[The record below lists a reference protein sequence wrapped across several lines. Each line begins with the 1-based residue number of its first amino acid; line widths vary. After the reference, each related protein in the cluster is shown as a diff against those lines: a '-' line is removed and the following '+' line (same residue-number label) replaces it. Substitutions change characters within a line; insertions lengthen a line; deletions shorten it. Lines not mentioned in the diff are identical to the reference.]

1 MSVSSTIS
9 TEVFTSAPSTT
20 SSLPPFTP
28 SSTWSSSSS
37 STSSNQG
44 SNTSSS
50 SGTGF
55 GDSGN
60 GNGNDGGGSLNS
72 SASLYLY
79 TFLATLILLLGV
91 SAAIVFRSLILRRR
105 HRRMIEEA
113 IRNGTWI
120 PPTNGR
126 GMRYDPSQ
134 KPIMHEAAMNVQ
146 KNHHDWEA
154 CKPFSVS
161 YTVAAQ
167 NRTAPPAPPP
177 PLQDNSARARLRRI
191 WSHVD
196 ASPLPP
202 PLSPAASDAT
212 LLPDPS
218 GGPLRVSVL
227 VAMPSQHYGEQQ
239 DELPHLEFGT
249 ADIPVAYPPD
259 DANPNPSNNTKS
271 INGSAEDKV

>member
-1 MSVSSTIS
+1 MSASSTSPEGPIS
-9 TEVFTSAPSTT
+9 TSSATSASIT
-20 SSLPPFTP
+20 SFRASQTFSPP
-28 SSTWSSSSS
+28 S
-37 STSSNQG
+37 STSSDQG
-44 SNTSSS
+44 NNSS
-50 SGTGF
+50 TGF
-55 GDSGN
+55 GDTGSGN
-60 GNGNDGGGSLNS
+60 DGGSLNS

-105 HRRMIEEA
+105 HRRMVEEA

-126 GMRYDPSQ
+126 GIRYDPSQ
-134 KPIMHEAAMNVQ
+134 KPILHEAAMHVQ

-167 NRTAPPAPPP
+167 NRTAPPATPPIQ
-177 PLQDNSARARLRRI
+177 QDNSARARLRRV

-202 PLSPAASDAT
+202 PLSPPASDT
-212 LLPDPS
+212 PLLPEPS

-259 DANPNPSNNTKS
+259 DANSNPSNNTKS
-271 INGSAEDKV
+271 MSSSAEDKV

>member
-1 MSVSSTIS
+1 MSASST
-9 TEVFTSAPSTT
+9 STT
-20 SSLPPFTP
+20 GGSTSTLSVTSSSIPPFTP
-28 SSTWSSSSS
+28 SSTWSPPSS
-37 STSSNQG
+37 STSSDQG
-44 SNTSSS
+44 NNTSSS
-50 SGTGF
+50 GGNGF
-55 GDSGN
+55 GDN
-60 GNGNDGGGSLNS
+60 GNGNDGGSLNS

-105 HRRMIEEA
+105 HRRMVEEA

-167 NRTAPPAPPP
+167 NRTAHPAPPP
-177 PLQDNSARARLRRI
+177 PQQDNSARARIRRI

-202 PLSPAASDAT
+202 PLSPSASDAP

-227 VAMPSQHYGEQQ
+227 VAMPSQHYGERQ

-259 DANPNPSNNTKS
+259 DANSNPSNNTKS
-271 INGSAEDKV
+271 MSSSAEDKV

>member
-1 MSVSSTIS
+1 MSASQSG
-9 TEVFTSAPSTT
+9 TEGPPLT
-20 SSLPPFTP
+20 SSATPTSIPQPFTP
-28 SSTWSSSSS
+28 SSTWSNPVS
-37 STSSNQG
+37 STSSDQ
-44 SNTSSS
+44 SSTAS
-50 SGTGF
+50 GNNGNNSPGTGA
-55 GDSGN
+55 
-60 GNGNDGGGSLNS
+60 GNDGGSLNS

-105 HRRMIEEA
+105 HRRMVEEA

-126 GMRYDPSQ
+126 GMRFDPSQ
-134 KPIMHEAAMNVQ
+134 KPIMYEAAMNIQ
-146 KNHHDWEA
+146 KNRHDWEA

-161 YTVAAQ
+161 YTVAAH
-167 NRTAPPAPPP
+167 NRTPPPAPPSSQ
-177 PLQDNSARARLRRI
+177 QDNSARARFRRI

-202 PLSPAASDAT
+202 PLASTAPDAP
-212 LLPDPS
+212 LFPDPS

-259 DANPNPSNNTKS
+259 DTRSNPSNHVKS
-271 INGSAEDKV
+271 IGSSADDNV

>member
-1 MSVSSTIS
+1 M
-9 TEVFTSAPSTT
+9 
-20 SSLPPFTP
+20 
-28 SSTWSSSSS
+28 
-37 STSSNQG
+37 
-44 SNTSSS
+44 
-50 SGTGF
+50 
-55 GDSGN
+55 
-60 GNGNDGGGSLNS
+60 
-72 SASLYLY
+72 
-79 TFLATLILLLGV
+79 
-91 SAAIVFRSLILRRR
+91 FRSLILRRR
-105 HRRMIEEA
+105 HRRMVEEA

-120 PPTNGR
+120 PTTNGR

-146 KNHHDWEA
+146 KNRHDWES
-154 CKPFSVS
+154 CKVRPCINYTFLSIESIDASQPFSVS

-167 NRTAPPAPPP
+167 NRTAPPARPAPR
-177 PLQDNSARARLRRI
+177 QDNSARARFRRI

-202 PLSPAASDAT
+202 PLSPPASDAP

-259 DANPNPSNNTKS
+259 DANSNPSNNSKS
-271 INGSAEDKV
+271 VSSSAEDKV

>member
-1 MSVSSTIS
+1 MSASSTSS
-9 TEVFTSAPSTT
+9 TGTSTSTSSAT
-20 SSLPPFTP
+20 SSLPTSFTP
-28 SSTWSSSSS
+28 STTWSSPFS
-37 STSSNQG
+37 STSSDQG
-44 SNTSSS
+44 NNSSSSS

-60 GNGNDGGGSLNS
+60 NDGGGSLNS

-105 HRRMIEEA
+105 HRRMVEEA

-126 GMRYDPSQ
+126 GIRYDPSQ

-167 NRTAPPAPPP
+167 NRTAPPALPPL
-177 PLQDNSARARLRRI
+177 LQDNSARARLRRI

-202 PLSPAASDAT
+202 PLSPAASDAP

-239 DELPHLEFGT
+239 DELPHIEFGT

-259 DANPNPSNNTKS
+259 DANSNSSNNTKS
-271 INGSAEDKV
+271 ISSSAEDKV